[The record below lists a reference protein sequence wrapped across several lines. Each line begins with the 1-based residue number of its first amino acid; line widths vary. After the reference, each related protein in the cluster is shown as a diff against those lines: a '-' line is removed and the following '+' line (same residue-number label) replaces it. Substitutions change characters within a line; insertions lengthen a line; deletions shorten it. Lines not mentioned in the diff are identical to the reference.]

1 MQDLEKSTFKKL
13 QDDHTFNAIFER
25 LVINK
30 ELDFQEQCY
39 ILSIAIL
46 FMKEFSK
53 DRRYTS
59 YLDIAYFIILK
70 YSIKY
75 GDYQPLYDFSTEFGF
90 YPISKNILDH
100 DLIEKKINDVIIEQ
114 QLNFY
119 RHKEN
124 LFIQT
129 LEQFTVQRNLL
140 EVGGVN
146 RLAFIAPTSYG
157 KSSTI
162 IDMINKYNSTSIK
175 IGIIVPSKSLLIQT
189 FKLLKKS
196 RINKKFLLHDD
207 MFDNEKSFIA
217 IFTQERA
224 LRFLN
229 NNDISFDILF
239 IDEAHNLFNRDH
251 RSILLSRFINK
262 NLNKN
267 PNSRIIYLSPL
278 ISDANNLKVVS
289 TDFIGVQRINFN
301 IKMPELFEYLSD
313 GTVYQYDRFLGK
325 FYYYDESYCDYFQ
338 YIKNHLQK
346 KNFLYLRSPKKIE
359 YFANDLFNNL
369 EETLLNNDSISEL
382 IQVLKNHVH
391 EKFYMVELLKK
402 GILYLHGKLP
412 DSVKEYLEHKFKSIP
427 DIKYLVANSVILEG
441 VNLPIDSMFILNV
454 HSLAE
459 KELTN
464 LIGRVNRL
472 DTVFTDDTNNLAK
485 LLPKIHFINS
495 DEYNRKNGKMK
506 NTITKL
512 RSRLFDDKIQNPTL
526 LSFDMAKL
534 EQDIKKA
541 KNKEDTEKAI
551 KYLQQVTNTIE
562 IEKFLNTEST
572 DLSVVIRKQ
581 LIEHGINTFYNNLD
595 QLLESIISKID
606 KINKLKL
613 ENINRWNDTRLID
626 KIFILFIYNV
636 EYNIEDFEFRRLKE
650 KTARNYYHTFIEL
663 SHSSELKKR
672 INLTFSYFKK
682 LISENSNKLL
692 HYFGDS
698 YGEVPKESSSYEN
711 SRFNVYI
718 DLSSKTDD
726 ELINLAIVK
735 IQMEDNFVSY
745 KLNKFVEFMKANDL
759 ITEDEYNLHL
769 YGTRNLRN
777 VKFMKFGLNNYL
789 VNRLEKDNQL
799 QHLDINEF
807 GNLEYNSEFAE
818 YLCRIDDFY
827 RYQIEKFVS

>member
-13 QDDHTFNAIFER
+13 QDDHTFNAVFER

-39 ILSIAIL
+39 ILSTAIL

-75 GDYQPLYDFSTEFGF
+75 ADYQPLYDFSTEFGF

-119 RHKEN
+119 RHKES

-129 LEQFTVQRNLL
+129 LEQFTVQKNLL
-140 EVGGVN
+140 EGDGVN
-146 RLAFIAPTSYG
+146 QLAFIAPTSYG

-162 IDMINKYNSTSIK
+162 IDIINKYNSTSIK

-207 MFDNEKSFIA
+207 MFDSEKSFIA

-229 NNDISFDILF
+229 NNDISFDLLF
-239 IDEAHNLFNRDH
+239 IDEAHNLFNSDH
-251 RSILLSRFINK
+251 RSILLSRFISK
-262 NLNKN
+262 NLNKK
-267 PNSRIIYLSPL
+267 PNSRVIYLSPL
-278 ISDANNLKVVS
+278 VSDANNLKLVS
-289 TDFIGVQRINFN
+289 TESIGVQRINFN

-313 GTVYQYDRFLGK
+313 GTVCQYDRFLDK
-325 FYYYDESYCDYFQ
+325 FYYYDESYYDYFQ
-338 YIKNHLQK
+338 YIKNHSQK

-369 EETLLNNDSISEL
+369 EETLLNNDSISKL

-391 EKFYMVELLKK
+391 EKFYMVDLLKK

-412 DSVKEYLEHKFKSIP
+412 DAVKEYLEYKFKTIP

-441 VNLPIDSMFILNV
+441 VNLPIDNMFILNV
-454 HSLAE
+454 HSLSE
-459 KELTN
+459 TVLTN

-472 DTVFTDDTNNLAK
+472 DMVFTNDTNNLAK

-506 NTITKL
+506 NAITKL

-526 LSFDMAKL
+526 LSFDMMKL
-534 EQDIKKA
+534 EQNIEKA
-541 KNKEDTEKAI
+541 KKLDAREKAI
-551 KYLQQVTNTIE
+551 KHLQQVTNTIE
-562 IEKFLNTEST
+562 IEKFLNTESN

-581 LIEHGINTFYNNLD
+581 LIEHGINTFYNDLD
-595 QLLESIISKID
+595 QLLESIMSKID
-606 KINKLKL
+606 RIIKFRL
-613 ENINRWNDTRLID
+613 EKGNRWNEIRLID
-626 KIFILFIYNV
+626 KIFLLFICRV

-650 KTARNYYHTFIEL
+650 SAARNYYHTFIEL

-682 LISENSNKLL
+682 LISESLNSSL

-698 YGEVPKESSSYEN
+698 YGEVPKQSSYYEN
-711 SRFNVYI
+711 SRFNAYI

-759 ITEDEYNLHL
+759 ITEGEYNLHL

>member
-1 MQDLEKSTFKKL
+1 MSL
-13 QDDHTFNAIFER
+13 
-25 LVINK
+25 NK
-30 ELDFQEQCY
+30 
-39 ILSIAIL
+39 
-46 FMKEFSK
+46 
-53 DRRYTS
+53 
-59 YLDIAYFIILK
+59 
-70 YSIKY
+70 
-75 GDYQPLYDFSTEFGF
+75 
-90 YPISKNILDH
+90 N
-100 DLIEKKINDVIIEQ
+100 
-114 QLNFY
+114 
-119 RHKEN
+119 
-124 LFIQT
+124 
-129 LEQFTVQRNLL
+129 
-140 EVGGVN
+140 
-146 RLAFIAPTSYG
+146 
-157 KSSTI
+157 
-162 IDMINKYNSTSIK
+162 
-175 IGIIVPSKSLLIQT
+175 
-189 FKLLKKS
+189 KS

-207 MFDNEKSFIA
+207 MFDSEKSFIA

-229 NNDISFDILF
+229 NNDIPFDVLF

-262 NLNKN
+262 NLKKN

-278 ISDANNLKVVS
+278 ISDANNLKVGR

-313 GTVYQYDRFLGK
+313 GTVYQYDRFLDK
-325 FYYYDESYCDYFQ
+325 FYLIEKNDDDYFHYVKKYAQ
-338 YIKNHLQK
+338 N

-359 YFANDLFNNL
+359 YFANDLFKSL
-369 EETLLNNDSISEL
+369 EDTLVGNDSISAL
-382 IQVLKNHVH
+382 IQVLKDHVH
-391 EKFYMVELLKK
+391 EKFYMVELLNK

-412 DSVKEYLEHKFKSIP
+412 DVIKEYLEYKFKSIH

-441 VNLPIDSMFILNV
+441 VNLPIDNMFILNV
-454 HSLAE
+454 HSLSE
-459 KELTN
+459 KDLTN

-472 DTVFTDDTNNLAK
+472 DTVFTDDKNNLVK

-506 NTITKL
+506 NVITKL
-512 RSRLFDDKIQNPTL
+512 RSGIFDDKIQNPTL
-526 LSFDMAKL
+526 LSFDIAKL
-534 EQDIKKA
+534 EHDIEKA
-541 KNKEDTEKAI
+541 KNKEDREKAI
-551 KYLQQVTNTIE
+551 KHLQQVTNTIE
-562 IEKFLNTEST
+562 IEKFLNTTSN

-581 LIEHGINTFYNNLD
+581 LIEHGINTFYNDLD
-595 QLLESIISKID
+595 QLLESIMSKID

-613 ENINRWNDTRLID
+613 GNINRWNDTRLID

-698 YGEVPKESSSYEN
+698 YGEVPKQSSSYEN